1 MKEIDLLGNNATQK
15 DKTMYPVL
23 ELVLE
28 MYERGIKFLP
38 IDLYKSKATKFTIEE
53 EGIRPPLNSIAGL
66 GTVAALGIEKAR
78 EEGKFM
84 SIDDMKKQLKI
95 RSIGVIVTRALEKIG
110 VRQNGCQKGVR
121 LFRHNLAS
129 SLLESGIATNVISE
143 ILGHTSP
150 LSLNPYI
157 DADLVHLR
165 ECGLDISSFP
175 VRKEVFI

>member
-1 MKEIDLLGNNATQK
+1 ML
-15 DKTMYPVL
+15 
-23 ELVLE
+23 
-28 MYERGIKFLP
+28 F
-38 IDLYKSKATKFTIEE
+38 
-53 EGIRPPLNSIAGL
+53 
-66 GTVAALGIEKAR
+66 
-78 EEGKFM
+78 
-84 SIDDMKKQLKI
+84 
-95 RSIGVIVTRALEKIG
+95 RSLEKIG